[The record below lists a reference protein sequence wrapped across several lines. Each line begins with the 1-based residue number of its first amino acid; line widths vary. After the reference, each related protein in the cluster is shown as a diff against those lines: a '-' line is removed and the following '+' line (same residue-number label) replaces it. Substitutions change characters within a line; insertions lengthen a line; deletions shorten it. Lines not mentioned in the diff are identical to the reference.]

1 MQFIDLKFQ
10 YAKIKDKVDAG
21 IAGVLEHGRYIMG
34 PEVGALEEK
43 LANYVGTKHCLGVSS
58 GTDALLIALMA
69 LDIKPGDE
77 IITTPFTFIATG
89 EVIALAGAKPVYVD
103 ILEDTYNI
111 DPSKIEEKITPKTK
125 AIMPVSLYGQ
135 CADYDAI
142 NAIAQKHNLPVI
154 EDGAQSFGAEY
165 KGKKSCGLTLV
176 GCTSFFPSKPL
187 GAYGDGGAVFTNN
200 EDFHK
205 KMAQIRD
212 HGQAARY
219 EHTIVGL
226 NGRLDSIQAAILLA
240 KMDIFESEVSLRN
253 EVAKRYSDLFGES
266 VITPK
271 VENHNISVFAQYTV
285 RVKNRESVLASLAE
299 AGIPTAIHY
308 PKPLHLQPVFGYLG
322 HKEGDFPVSEMVSK
336 EVFSI
341 PMHPYLEEADQ
352 KTVVSSVK
360 SAIENS

>member
-10 YAKIKDKVDAG
+10 YSKIKDKVDAG

-34 PEVGALEEK
+34 PEVVALEER
-43 LANYVGTKHCLGVSS
+43 LAGYVGTKHCLGVSS

-69 LDIKPGDE
+69 IGVKPGDE

-103 ILEDTYNI
+103 IKEDTYNI
-111 DPSKIEEKITPKTK
+111 DVTKIEEKITSKTK

-142 NAIAQKHNLPVI
+142 NAIAEKHNLPVI
-154 EDGAQSFGAEY
+154 EDGAQSFGGEY
-165 KGKKSCGLTLV
+165 KGKKSCGLTTL

-187 GAYGDGGAVFTNN
+187 GAYGDGGAVFTND
-200 EDFHK
+200 EDLHK

-226 NGRLDSIQAAILLA
+226 NGRLDSMQAAVLLA
-240 KMDIFESEVSLRN
+240 KMDIFETEVSLRN
-253 EVAKRYSDLFGES
+253 EVAKRYNDLFGES
-266 VITPK
+266 VITPT
-271 VENHNISVFAQYTV
+271 VENHNKSVFAQYTV
-285 RVKNRESVLASLAE
+285 RVKNRESVLASLGE

-308 PKPLHLQPVFGYLG
+308 PKPLHLQPVFENLG
-322 HKEGDFPVSEMVSK
+322 HKEGDFPVSEKVSK

-341 PMHPYLEEADQ
+341 PMHPYLKEEDQ
-352 KTVVSSVK
+352 KTVVNGVK
-360 SAIENS
+360 LAIENS